1 MKIAIVINT
10 YIVTRPGEKNPFD
23 HPTPLWS
30 FEKENTLK
38 ATLESLRDANCRA
51 EDEYTLYLFGIAAN
65 ERIDFDEE
73 IEREIKKVVRNVG
86 GLPRFHVI
94 TNRQVMDF
102 RVQTEIE
109 FFESSG
115 YPEIR
120 NLGFMIP
127 SMFHEDLIMQLD
139 DDELIRE
146 NHLVRFAE
154 LFEKNPGY
162 GIVTA
167 PYEQNGTTRITG
179 EDPLTTWKKV
189 SSMDAEL
196 KKLLSADDCSQTLFG
211 LGGNLCIRTSGA
223 RQLLYP
229 RRVPRGEDFSLIL
242 AGRMLYENGDLDLAI
257 KPGDSRFLTWFCPE
271 REVTIIHQPPEKGR
285 EDFLRSFE
293 SNIRRFILERQM
305 VMTQKKFTLS
315 DLKDSSEYLYAMFGQ
330 EDFRRQI
337 LDWIDNIRMERE
349 DVTDTQRLN
358 EMEERLLVF
367 LERVEK
373 EPRWSNYLEERRQF
387 SKAQA
392 WLAQCDQ
399 EELLSRIRGWIK

>member
-10 YIVTRPGEKNPFD
+10 YIVTSPGEKSPFD
-23 HPTPLWS
+23 HPTPLWL

-38 ATLESLRDANCRA
+38 ASLESLRDANRRA

-65 ERIDFDEE
+65 ERIDFDQE
-73 IEREIKKVVRNVG
+73 IEQKIKKIVENVG
-86 GLPRFHVI
+86 GLPRVHVI
-94 TNRQVMDF
+94 SNRQVADF
-102 RVQTEIE
+102 RQQTEIE

-120 NLGFMIP
+120 NLGFLIP
-127 SMFHEDLIMQLD
+127 FMFHEDVIMQLD

-154 LFEKNPGY
+154 LFEKNPEY

-167 PYEQNGTTRITG
+167 PYEQNGSRRIIG

-189 SSMDAEL
+189 SSMDADL
-196 KKLLSADDCSQTLFG
+196 KKLLSTDDCSQTLFG
-211 LGGNLCIRTSGA
+211 LGGNLCIRSSVA
-223 RQLLYP
+223 KEIFYP
-229 RRVPRGEDFSLIL
+229 RKVPRGEDFSLLL
-242 AGRMLYENGDLDLAI
+242 AARLLYENGDLRMKI
-257 KPGDSRFLTWFCPE
+257 KPGNRLFLTWFCSE
-271 REVTIIHQPPEKGR
+271 KDVTILHQPPISER

-293 SNIRRFILERQM
+293 NNIRRFILERQM

-315 DLKDSSEYLYAMFGQ
+315 DLKDSSQYLYAMFGQ

-337 LDWIDNIRMERE
+337 LDWIDTIRMERE
-349 DVTDTQRLN
+349 DVTDMKQLN

-367 LERVEK
+367 LEGVEK
-373 EPRWSNYLEERRQF
+373 EPRWSNYLEERRRF
-387 SKAQA
+387 SKGQA

-399 EELLSRIRGWIK
+399 EELLMKIGGWIK

>member
-38 ATLESLRDANCRA
+38 ATLESLRDANRRE

-65 ERIDFDEE
+65 EKIDFDQE
-73 IEREIKKVVRNVG
+73 IEQEIKKIANNVG
-86 GLPRFHVI
+86 GLANVHVI
-94 TNRQVMDF
+94 TNRQVEDF

-120 NLGFMIP
+120 NLGFLIP
-127 SMFHEDLIMQLD
+127 SIFHEDVIMQLD

-154 LFEKNPGY
+154 LFEKNPEY

-167 PYEQNGTTRITG
+167 PYEQNGSRRISG
-179 EDPLTTWKKV
+179 EDPLTSWKKV
-189 SSMDAEL
+189 SSMDADLE
-196 KKLLSADDCSQTLFG
+196 KLLSTNDCSQTLFG
-211 LGGNLCIRTSGA
+211 LGGNLCIRSSVA
-223 RQLLYP
+223 KEIFYP
-229 RRVPRGEDFSLIL
+229 RRVPRGEDFSLLL
-242 AGRMLYENGDLDLAI
+242 AARLLYENGDLRMKI
-257 KPGDSRFLTWFCPE
+257 KLGNHLFLTWFCSE
-271 REVTIIHQPPEKGR
+271 KEVTILHQPPTSKN

-315 DLKDSSEYLYAMFGQ
+315 DLKNSSHYLYAMFGQ

-337 LDWIDNIRMERE
+337 LDWIASILLERK
-349 DVTDTQRLN
+349 DVTDMQQLKQ
-358 EMEERLLVF
+358 MEERLLAF

-373 EPRWSNYLEERRQF
+373 EPRWANYLEERQRF
-387 SKAQA
+387 SKGQA

-399 EELLSRIRGWIK
+399 EELLSRIEGWI